1 MRTSHQLQRTVGYV
15 DRQTLNREKYILLY
29 ELNKLKGVFIM
40 LILLG
45 IGSIIIGAV
54 LIGLGSSKK

>member
-1 MRTSHQLQRTVGYV
+1 MIN
-15 DRQTLNREKYILLY
+15 LNERALFKGSFFLIRDKYMLLY